1 MQTVIYTIVVLG
13 VLGLVG
19 ALVLYLTAKRFHV
32 EEDERIGRIEDLL
45 PGANCGACGRNGCHD
60 FACACVEKGSL
71 EDLVCP
77 GASAGAMDSVAE
89 ILGVAPA
96 ADRERFVAV
105 LKCNG
110 ACTVRPRV
118 YEYDGA
124 ESCAVMDAV
133 GVGRSGC
140 AYGCLGCG
148 DCVGA
153 CRFGSLSINRETGL
167 AEVDPQAC
175 TGCGACAAECPRRL
189 LEMRPV
195 GRRERRVWVA
205 CSNRDKGAVARKVCV
220 AACIACGKCSREC
233 PFEAID
239 VSGNL
244 AYIDAAKCKTCGK
257 CIGVCPTGAISATFA
272 PAVVNEKI

>member
-1 MQTVIYTIVVLG
+1 M
-13 VLGLVG
+13 G

-32 EEDERIGRIEDLL
+32 EEDERISRIEDLL

-77 GASAGAMDSVAE
+77 GASAGAMNSVAE

-153 CRFGSLSINRETGL
+153 CRFGALSINRETGL

-189 LEMRPV
+189 LELRPV

-205 CSNRDKGAVARKVCV
+205 CSNRDKGAVARKVCA

-239 VSGNL
+239 VNGNL
-244 AYIDAAKCKTCGK
+244 AYVDAAKCKTCGK

>member
-1 MQTVIYTIVVLG
+1 MILHARVLKK
-13 VLGLVG
+13 VLW
-19 ALVLYLTAKRFHV
+19 KM
-32 EEDERIGRIEDLL
+32 
-45 PGANCGACGRNGCHD
+45 N
-60 FACACVEKGSL
+60 
-71 EDLVCP
+71 
-77 GASAGAMDSVAE
+77 SVAE

-153 CRFGSLSINRETGL
+153 RTPC
-167 AEVDPQAC
+167 
-175 TGCGACAAECPRRL
+175 
-189 LEMRPV
+189 V
-195 GRRERRVWVA
+195 GGMQQ
-205 CSNRDKGAVARKVCV
+205 S
-220 AACIACGKCSREC
+220 
-233 PFEAID
+233 
-239 VSGNL
+239 
-244 AYIDAAKCKTCGK
+244 
-257 CIGVCPTGAISATFA
+257 
-272 PAVVNEKI
+272 